1 MNGPVRRVALGLF
14 VAFFLLALD
23 ITYWQIIAAD
33 RLRVHPDNPRVLIAQ
48 SGRQRGQIISS
59 DTAVLATSVGDPSD
73 PRYYVRDYPYGALYA
88 HTVGFSSR
96 LFGDSGIES
105 SHASVLASRQDLT
118 VSGIINRLLGE
129 DLRPRSLQLTLNHH
143 LQQMAQRALGSRR
156 GAVVAI
162 EPSSGRLLALVSSPT
177 FDPNSL
183 VGPGAAPVWEAL
195 RTDADR
201 PLVNRATGTSLPGEL
216 LPEASLVTLPPEG
229 DAVPVAALP
238 LGLRA
243 ATAAGGGVLMR
254 PHIVARV
261 FDAASNLESETE
273 PVSLAIPLDVDEAL
287 AIQAGMDPLAIPTE
301 TLGQLSGLGE
311 TGSGYTGTGGQAVWF
326 TGFVPI
332 GQPAIVVAVVIE
344 SLDPGAEPGI
354 GSAEAASI
362 ARAIMR
368 EWLDTQGPG

>member
-1 MNGPVRRVALGLF
+1 MNGPVRRVALALF

-33 RLRVHPDNPRVLIAQ
+33 RLRIHPGNPRVLIAQ

-96 LFGDSGIES
+96 LFGDSGVES

-143 LQQMAQRALGSRR
+143 LQQMTQRALGSRR

-183 VGPGAAPVWEAL
+183 VGPGAATAWEAL
-195 RTDADR
+195 RADTDL
-201 PLVNRATGTSLPGEL
+201 PLVNRATGASLPGEL
-216 LPEASLVTLPPEG
+216 LPPALLEALPPEG
-229 DAVPVAALP
+229 DSPPVAALP

-273 PVSLAIPLDVDEAL
+273 PVLLAGPADVEAAL
-287 AIQAGMDPLAIPTE
+287 VLQAGMDPLVVPTRS
-301 TLGQLSGLGE
+301 LGQLSGLGE
-311 TGSGYTGTGGQAVWF
+311 TGSGYTGSGGQAVWF
-326 TGFVPI
+326 AGFVPA

-344 SLDPGAEPGI
+344 SLDPSAEPGI

-362 ARAIMR
+362 GRAVMR